1 MEALTMHFQLANLSE
16 LKALDDASCA
26 VQADALALIA
36 NLTET
41 QAAWRP
47 HPAAW
52 SIAECLDHLSLT
64 NRLYVRAMQPAADAA
79 RRENKLRRRPA
90 LPGYFGAWF
99 VRSLEPPA
107 KLKTKSPQSIKP
119 RTAPT
124 LADASAAFLA
134 SHAEAQDFLRA
145 NADLDL
151 AAIRFPN
158 PFVKALR
165 FTLATGLHVI
175 PAHERRHLHQARI
188 VLSAS
193 QVKPT

>member
-1 MEALTMHFQLANLSE
+1 MDPRIYPEIQNLH
-16 LKALDDASCA
+16 DAYA
-26 VQADALALIA
+26 AAKKDAESLIA
-36 NLTET
+36 GLTED
-41 QAAWRP
+41 QAAWRA

-52 SIAECLDHLSLT
+52 SVAECLDHLALT

-119 RTAPT
+119 RIAPT
-124 LADASAAFLA
+124 FADASAAFLA
-134 SHAEAQDFLRA
+134 SHADAHNFLRA

-151 AAIRFPN
+151 AAIRFTN

-193 QVKPT
+193 HVKPT